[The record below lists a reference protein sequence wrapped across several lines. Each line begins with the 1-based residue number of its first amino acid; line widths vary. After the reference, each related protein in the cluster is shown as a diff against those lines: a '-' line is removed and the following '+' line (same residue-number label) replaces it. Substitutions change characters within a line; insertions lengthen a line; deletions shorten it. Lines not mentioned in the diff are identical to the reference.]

1 MLTPFSLFFLD
12 ILDIHAKIY
21 INITVISVANIVGAL
36 IEMGVFMIKKILFI
50 NGIERRTVANPECTL
65 LDFLRKQM
73 FLLGVKENHGN
84 CTIILNGKA
93 VAACGVKM
101 KDVPADAR
109 ITTIEGLESCECLH
123 PLQTSWLLHKA
134 AQCGVC
140 APAFIMSAKA
150 LLDENPNPAKK
161 DVEAWFK
168 ANGNACKHVD
178 SGKAADAVLDAAL
191 LLSGKA
197 TKEELWLKRTGE
209 VYTPCVECADACQVA
224 MVTGEFETEADLGEE
239 LPEGTL
245 YAKLVC
251 PSESKANVFSIDV
264 SEAEKEPG
272 VFKVIT
278 SKDVTGTNMV
288 GSTEKILSDR
298 SVSGPGDAIAAV
310 LGFTRAAASEAVC
323 KVKATI
329 EAQSQ
334 EGKGKPSEKCCCN
347 RPAVAFAYVNE
358 KGKLVIHTPR
368 TGLNAS
374 ALEDGI
380 GIPRGQLSIVNI
392 PGQDASAAGGSSIE
406 GIAAAAAL
414 AAGKP
419 VYLEA

>member
-1 MLTPFSLFFLD
+1 
-12 ILDIHAKIY
+12 
-21 INITVISVANIVGAL
+21 
-36 IEMGVFMIKKILFI
+36 MIKKILFI
-50 NGIERRTVANPECTL
+50 NGIERRTVAESECTL

-73 FLLGVKENHGN
+73 FLLGVKRNHGN

-109 ITTIEGLESCECLH
+109 ITTIEGLDSCGCLH

-178 SGKAADAVLDAAL
+178 TGKAADAVLDAAL
-191 LLSGKA
+191 LLNGKA

-209 VYTPCVECADACQVA
+209 AYTPCVECADACQVA

-245 YAKLVC
+245 YAKLVY

-288 GSTEKILSDR
+288 GSTERILFDK
-298 SVSGPGDAIAAV
+298 SVSGPCDAIAAV
-310 LGFTRAAASEAVC
+310 LGFTKTAASEAVC
-323 KVKATI
+323 KVKATV
-329 EAQSQ
+329 EAQ
-334 EGKGKPSEKCCCN
+334 EGKTASKEKCCGQ
-347 RPAVAFAYVNE
+347 PAVAFAYVNE
-358 KGKLVIHTPR
+358 KGKLVIHSPR
-368 TGLNAS
+368 ADLNAS
-374 ALEDGI
+374 AIEDGI
-380 GIPRGQLSIVNI
+380 GIPRGQLTIVKV
-392 PGQDASAAGGSSIE
+392 PGQGASAGSGSSIE

-419 VYLEA
+419 VYVEA